1 VLLLEHTAAT
11 ACCKALTAVLHY
23 ALHIRYMIV
32 TVAGC
37 MHLGAHASLVAVMAI
52 GGSQVVAGT
61 LSIGEMS
68 SFLLYSS
75 LMAFNFGGL
84 SSVYSDVMRALGA
97 SDRIMDIIRSGQ
109 QANVTH
115 HCNGSLVQLFH
126 NCFITVL

>member
-1 VLLLEHTAAT
+1 MCVTA
-11 ACCKALTAVLHY
+11 
-23 ALHIRYMIV
+23 
-32 TVAGC
+32 AGC

-109 QANVTH
+109 QASVTH
-115 HCNGSLVQLFH
+115 HRNGFV
-126 NCFITVL
+126 TVW